1 MGITEFIKAKNLGEY
16 LESRKNGQV
25 RERIQECSWLE
36 VLLHKSPKSEEN
48 ETRFLKNRT
57 VFVCLFNQADA
68 LPDHELR
75 HSPCPKLFFCL
86 DTSLSDLSQHSVLHF
101 IDLVNLVQ

>member
-36 VLLHKSPKSEEN
+36 VLLHKARTTKINPENHQKVKKMKRLGQKS
-48 ETRFLKNRT
+48 
-57 VFVCLFNQADA
+57 
-68 LPDHELR
+68 
-75 HSPCPKLFFCL
+75 
-86 DTSLSDLSQHSVLHF
+86 
-101 IDLVNLVQ
+101 